1 MDAGRISFNLR
12 GIATELKER
21 LLAVPVYQRS
31 YAWTHDQIDEY
42 WDDLRSAFSDNTPE
56 YFLGT
61 IVLTRPSYSSARD
74 TIIDGQ
80 QRLATTSILLAAI
93 RDEFRNRHD
102 STRADIVQHKYLS
115 TSDLASASEVS
126 RVTLNSEDA
135 LFFEQRIINAK
146 LDPAPTR
153 ASHHL
158 ILNAL
163 ERFQADLKKV
173 ADDAGPE
180 WAARLTQWADFVEN
194 RVKAIVLEVPTD
206 ADAYLIFETLNDR
219 GADLTIA
226 DLLKNYLFGNS
237 GTKLD
242 AVRDGWMMVL
252 GALEISAE
260 NALLTTFLRH
270 YWSSLHGAVRERELY
285 KSIKEHVATETQA
298 LEFTGQLQNAA
309 VLYAALLSSS
319 NDYWDEFGATGK
331 ENVETLL
338 RLDLE
343 QNRPLLLAALQH
355 FTDAEKRTLLRSLV
369 AWSVRGLIVGGIGG
383 GTAEKAYCRA
393 AVKIRNGEVKTT
405 AELLS
410 ELSPI
415 VPSDSEFEEAF
426 ALARVPRANLARYY
440 LIALENGKRGDKEP
454 EFVPNA
460 NEDQVNLEH
469 ILPKRASASDWG
481 AQFNTDER
489 RDDVH
494 RLGNLALLQKGPN
507 GRIGN
512 KPFSLKKPVLSASA
526 FALTVEA
533 GGEPDWTR
541 DAIRERQKKL
551 ASLAVKVW
559 PRSELPRV
567 SGVGEGKH
575 QRKVGA

>member
-1 MDAGRISFNLR
+1 MDSGRIRFSLR

-31 YAWTHDQIDEY
+31 YAWKSDEVGEY
-42 WDDLRSAFSDNTPE
+42 WADLRSAFSENAPE

-61 IVLTRPSYSSARD
+61 IVLTKSTSASFRD

-93 RDEFRNRHD
+93 RDEFGNRGD
-102 STRADIVQHKYLS
+102 SKRAEIVQHKYLS
-115 TSDLASASEVS
+115 TSDLASAAEVA
-126 RVTLNSEDA
+126 RLTLNSEDA
-135 LFFEQRIINAK
+135 HFFEQRIVNRSAA
-146 LDPAPTR
+146 PAPSR
-153 ASHHL
+153 PSHEL
-158 ILNAL
+158 ILDAR
-163 ERFQADLKKV
+163 ERFGTYMKKV
-173 ADDAGPE
+173 ADDAGPD
-180 WAARLTQWADFVEN
+180 WAIRLTQWADFLEH

-226 DLLKNYLFGNS
+226 DLLKNYLFGHAGS
-237 GTKLD
+237 KLD

-252 GALEISAE
+252 GALEITSE
-260 NALLTTFLRH
+260 NALFTTFLRH
-270 YWSSLHGAVRERELY
+270 YWSSVHGAIRERELY
-285 KSIKEHVATETQA
+285 KSIKDRVATETQV

-309 VLYAALLSSS
+309 ALYAALLSS
-319 NDYWDEFGATGK
+319 NHDYWDDLGATGK

-355 FTDAEKRTLLRSLV
+355 FTDAEKRTLFKSLV

-383 GTAEKAYCRA
+383 GTAEKAYCGA
-393 AVKIRNGEVKTT
+393 AVKIRRGEIKTT
-405 AELLS
+405 GELLA

-426 ALARVPRANLARYY
+426 ATARVPKANLARYY
-440 LIALENGKRGDKEP
+440 LIALENGKQGHKEP
-454 EFVPNA
+454 EFVPNS

-469 ILPKRASASDWG
+469 VLPKRASASDWG
-481 AQFNTDER
+481 AQFNADER

-512 KPFSLKKPVLSASA
+512 KSFSVKKPVLSS
-526 FALTVEA
+526 
-533 GGEPDWTR
+533 
-541 DAIRERQKKL
+541 
-551 ASLAVKVW
+551 
-559 PRSELPRV
+559 
-567 SGVGEGKH
+567 
-575 QRKVGA
+575 